1 MRVVRSKFACICL
14 AALLLG
20 GCAARLPQQTSQLE
34 GADLKRAE
42 ERLSRF
48 LSQTCVE
55 AVDSDVRL
63 TWRAYAQQ
71 ETYPAS
77 MQAAAPALLRL
88 SLNDP
93 LGRPLLLLAA
103 DEKRFTLADNR
114 KGQGYTGSTELRFVR
129 RFLPAFIPVSD
140 LFFWLSGRVR
150 PERMQA
156 AAVRV
161 DRDGG
166 LWWHGGSPDG
176 GKTVHILALDGKNR
190 LVRHMIADKKTDE
203 ILFEAR
209 YSDYLATTSDC
220 AWPGRIELSGKSLE
234 ADYAIEFSEIF
245 SFAPIDRQ
253 RFQIKLPPHFKVKEM
268 TGKD

>member
-1 MRVVRSKFACICL
+1 MRAICICL

-20 GCAARLPQQTSQLE
+20 GCAARLPQQTSQLD
-34 GADLKRAE
+34 GAALNKAE
-42 ERLSRF
+42 ERLNRF
-48 LSQTCVE
+48 LSQSCVE

-88 SLNDP
+88 SMNDP
-93 LGRPLLLLAA
+93 MGRPLLLLAA

-114 KGQGYTGSTELRFVR
+114 KSLGWTGSTELRLIR
-129 RFLPAFIPVSD
+129 RFLPAFIPVND
-140 LFFWLSGRVR
+140 FFFWLSGRVR

-161 DRDGG
+161 DRSGG

-176 GKTVHILALDGKNR
+176 KTVHILALDGNNR
-190 LVRHMIADKKTDE
+190 LSRHLIADKKTDE

-209 YSDYLATTSDC
+209 YSGYRATDKDC
-220 AWPGRIELSGKSLE
+220 AWPAKIELSGKSLE
-234 ADYAIEFSEIF
+234 ADCVIEFNEIF
-245 SFAPIDRQ
+245 SFAPVGRE
-253 RFQIKLPPHFKVKEM
+253 RFQITLPPHFTVKEM
-268 TGKD
+268 TDKD